1 MAPAD
6 CLGRACRQRLGL
18 DSRQRPLTL
27 TVSSGTAEVTLPDAA
42 RAGKD
47 LGDRV
52 PVRFSALNV
61 TNALFLTG
69 FENSFAGMHYANPR
83 EVTGQVNVKF
93 HD

>member
-1 MAPAD
+1 
-6 CLGRACRQRLGL
+6 
-18 DSRQRPLTL
+18 
-27 TVSSGTAEVTLPDAA
+27 
-42 RAGKD
+42 
-47 LGDRV
+47 
-52 PVRFSALNV
+52 VRFSALNV